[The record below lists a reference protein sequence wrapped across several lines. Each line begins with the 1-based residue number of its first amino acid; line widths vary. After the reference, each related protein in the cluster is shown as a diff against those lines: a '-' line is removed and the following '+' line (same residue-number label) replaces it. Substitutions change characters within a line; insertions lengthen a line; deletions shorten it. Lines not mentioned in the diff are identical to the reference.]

1 MQALIKK
8 SLLFVVLYFVII
20 LLVEYIM
27 EGDLSMGFILKKLL
41 SAAIAGTIYFIFNLL
56 LTDKS
61 K

>member
-1 MQALIKK
+1 MQALLKK

-27 EGDLSMGFILKKLL
+27 EGDLSMAFVLKKLL
-41 SAAIAGTIYFIFNLL
+41 SAAIAGTIYLIFNLL

>member
-1 MQALIKK
+1 MQALLKK
-8 SLLFVVLYFVII
+8 SLLFVMLYFVII

-27 EGDLSMGFILKKLL
+27 EGDLSMAFILKKLL

>member
-1 MQALIKK
+1 MQALLKK
-8 SLLFVVLYFVII
+8 SLLFVMLYFVII
-20 LLVEYIM
+20 LLLEYIM
-27 EGDLSMGFILKKLL
+27 EGDLSMAFILKKLL

>member
-1 MQALIKK
+1 MQALLKK

-27 EGDLSMGFILKKLL
+27 EGDLSFTIIMKKFL
-41 SAAIAGTIYFIFNLL
+41 SAAIAGIIYFIFNLL
-56 LTDKS
+56 LTEKS